1 MSVVLGIKTKHSVW
15 LACDKQ
21 VTKGDKKQFLQP
33 PHGKICMVPDRK
45 GIAIGSVGFLRGIN
59 LLETNNSYI
68 DEADYLRG
76 SIDYNYIVNSF
87 PLLLSNLY
95 VAAGFAAKEERL
107 NLVNEFIVG
116 TSSDLFEVGADG
128 SVVEGAIAAIGSG
141 SDFAYGVLLNGY
153 KENLSDKQCMK
164 LLQKAINAASTNLDC
179 GGGGILVNV
188 TDGSSYEF

>member
-33 PHGKICMVPDRK
+33 PHGKICLVPDRE
-45 GIAIGSVGFLRGIN
+45 GIAIGSVGYLRGIN

-87 PLLLSNLY
+87 PILLSNLY
-95 VAAGFAAKEERL
+95 ITAGFAAKEERL
-107 NLVNEFIVG
+107 NLVNEFLVG
-116 TSSDLFEVGADG
+116 TTTDLFEVGADG
-128 SVVEGAIAAIGSG
+128 SVVETAVGAIGSG
-141 SDFAYGVLLNGY
+141 SDFAYGVLTNGY
-153 KENLSDKQCMK
+153 KEDLSDKQCMK
-164 LLQKAINAASTNLDC
+164 LLQKAINAASSNLDC
-179 GGGGILVNV
+179 GGGGILVNI
-188 TDGSSYEF
+188 TNGSSYEF